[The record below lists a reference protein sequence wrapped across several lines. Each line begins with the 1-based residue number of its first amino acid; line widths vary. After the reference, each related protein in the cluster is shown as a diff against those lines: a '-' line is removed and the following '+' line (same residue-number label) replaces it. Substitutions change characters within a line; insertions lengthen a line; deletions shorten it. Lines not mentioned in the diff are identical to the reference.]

1 VSVRLTGDAPRTRRQ
16 RIADLL
22 RRGPHSVPEIARL
35 SGGSVKGV
43 LADLEHV
50 RRGLDAAEVWTVA
63 PAESAS
69 SGFSFKGRERLDVPS
84 RCPRCRSEDIVEA
97 RYAIAPRGG

>member
-1 VSVRLTGDAPRTRRQ
+1 MTEAAPKTRRQ

-22 RRGPHSVPEIARL
+22 RRGPLSVSEIARL
-35 SGGSVKGV
+35 TSGSVKGV

-50 RRGLDAAEVWTVA
+50 RRGIEAAETWTVA
-63 PAESAS
+63 PAECAS
-69 SGFSFKGRERLDVPS
+69 CGFRFKGREKLDVPS

-97 RYAIAPRGG
+97 RYAIAQRGG